1 MREQM
6 MKRLLISIVFA
17 ILTVSA
23 VGAQDSAR
31 DRTDL
36 TRLLDEFLIGAGSN
50 DPDMHDRFWADDLI
64 YTRAIGQRIG
74 KAELMKG
81 VRSAKPR
88 KPGDPV
94 TVYSAEDVRVQQYG
108 DVAVV
113 AFRLVGTT
121 VKDDKTQVSRFFN
134 TGTFVRRKGKWR
146 VVAWQATGIPNS

>member
-1 MREQM
+1 M

-81 VRSAKPR
+81 VRSAKPP

>member
-1 MREQM
+1 

-81 VRSAKPR
+81 VRSAKPP